1 MIALTIFIAEAISSA
16 EAMSPDEYG
25 ACLSKLQTLSMSP
38 LAVNEE
44 NIQCFEVQAN
54 NDSRYASLLASY
66 YNSSKNDKTKAKYYF
81 ELVVTLND
89 DAQYIIDYYWYLNE
103 EDTDGRL
110 GYRLK
115 YSYLL
120 EQAYSIGGPK
130 SGLAAGILF
139 HVYQDKGMKTKAD
152 EWREKAKLKCI
163 PNTVIDE
170 MKNADSPEERLYWK
184 FVNNIGNGGENDLVS
199 ELKEH
204 KNFDFNKFLEYSL
217 RYKCEFY

>member
-1 MIALTIFIAEAISSA
+1 MIALTIFLAEAISSF

-25 ACLSKLQTLSMSP
+25 ACLNKLQTLSMSP
-38 LAVNEE
+38 HAVNEE
-44 NIQCFEVQAN
+44 NIQCFEGMAHI
-54 NDSRYASLLASY
+54 DSRYARLLASY
-66 YNSSKNDKTKAKYYF
+66 YNVVKNDKDRAKFYF
-81 ELVVTLND
+81 EQVVKLND
-89 DAQYIIDYYWYLNE
+89 EAEYIIDYYQYLNE
-103 EDTDGRL
+103 EDTDGIL

-120 EQAYSIGGPK
+120 ERAYNIGGPK

-139 HVYQDKGMKTKAD
+139 HVYQDKGMKTKAA

-163 PNTVIDE
+163 PATMFDE
-170 MKNADSPEERLYWK
+170 MKNAESPEERLYWK
-184 FVNNIGNGGENDLVS
+184 FVHNIGNGGENDLVS